1 MHHPSLP
8 TGSGTVWDGGSTQ
21 ELTQESTRFPARFDA
36 GTYPA
41 GDLMNYVP
49 PSASDQQLNGSPPRD
64 PHFRMGRRQGQ
75 LSTEFAECRPS
86 RPCAWSG
93 GAIVDAR
100 RFCEDVS
107 GLGDSMFNLGVGGW
121 DSDEWRTER
130 VVLQERAACMTRVRT
145 GVETGMRGGRCC
157 LRQVREDRTVNVRI
171 RTSRNV
177 LPALWIA
184 DRWVHENQIVRLRW
198 RQCRS
203 LGLAMISLSLSTVR
217 R

>member
-1 MHHPSLP
+1 
-8 TGSGTVWDGGSTQ
+8 
-21 ELTQESTRFPARFDA
+21 
-36 GTYPA
+36 
-41 GDLMNYVP
+41 MNYVP

-100 RFCEDVS
+100 RFCENVS
-107 GLGDSMFNLGVGGW
+107 GLGDSMFNLGVGRS

-130 VVLQERAACMTRVRT
+130 VVLQERAARMTRVRT

-203 LGLAMISLSLSTVR
+203 LGLAMISLSLYSTQVDGLYLKTCGSLPQR
-217 R
+217 VSAGHLPGLALACYHCLLFSCEDGYLIA